1 MRTLLFSLLVV
12 SQAWAAEPKKKP
24 KLDLGLNVDVGTN
37 IPKGEDLKKPE
48 EKVEKVTPTEPAA
61 GELSWSVVKVQHAK
75 AFKGTP
81 QGSIATAAYEVGG
94 EGAPFTTEQ
103 FTTVVRIKC
112 AQRRSAPIEL
122 MVLDSRGNTAMEGSG
137 TVQFRTKSDE
147 SDYTLVWDPTPL
159 RGPGDYTFTVKVN
172 GSVIGSYPMKIVDR
186 RAPKGDA
193 KK

>member
-1 MRTLLFSLLVV
+1 MRTFLVSLLMV
-12 SQAWAAEPKKKP
+12 SQVWAADAKKKS
-24 KLDLGLNVDVGTN
+24 KLDLGLNVDVGAS
-37 IPKGEDLKKPE
+37 IPKGEDLQKPQ
-48 EKVEKVTPTEPAA
+48 EKRETVTPTQPA
-61 GELSWSVVKVQHAK
+61 GELSWSVVKVQHGK

-81 QGSIATAAYEVGG
+81 QGSVVAAAYEVGG
-94 EGAPFTTEQ
+94 NGDPFTTEQ

-122 MVLDSRGNTAMEGSG
+122 AVLDSRGNTAMEGSG

-186 RAPKGDA
+186 SAPKGDV